1 MSSSFPP
8 NLTLEIGPEHNTALN
23 YGVLISISGRAK
35 LISKNAQ
42 SLCKQLLQRFTITFR
57 NLHSATLKLNC
68 LSMTTP
74 WQNGSRLIAAR
85 HYLGIGGWTVG
96 GANAILLGFAITGWP
111 TCNPS
116 PSCVDWAFV
125 RNPPPSRQFS
135 SRSASHACRS
145 ASCSMQVFT
154 FETGR
159 LICSVCTRDMLASSQ
174 RTQHTSPLRQRYV
187 QQSQRPIATKQMR
200 PWHWSQIS
208 PRSHQSMT

>member
-8 NLTLEIGPEHNTALN
+8 NLTLEIRPEHNTALN

-96 GANAILLGFAITGWP
+96 GGQWHWQMQFYLD
-111 TCNPS
+111 S
-116 PSCVDWAFV
+116 PSLVDPLITLHHPVWIELLSETH
-125 RNPPPSRQFS
+125 PPLGSSRQEAHHMPAVQLLARCKCSPSRQVDWS
-135 SRSASHACRS
+135 AQSAHVTCWQAASVHSTQVRSVS
-145 ASCSMQVFT
+145 
-154 FETGR
+154 
-159 LICSVCTRDMLASSQ
+159 DMFNNPKGQ
-174 RTQHTSPLRQRYV
+174 
-187 QQSQRPIATKQMR
+187 
-200 PWHWSQIS
+200 
-208 PRSHQSMT
+208 